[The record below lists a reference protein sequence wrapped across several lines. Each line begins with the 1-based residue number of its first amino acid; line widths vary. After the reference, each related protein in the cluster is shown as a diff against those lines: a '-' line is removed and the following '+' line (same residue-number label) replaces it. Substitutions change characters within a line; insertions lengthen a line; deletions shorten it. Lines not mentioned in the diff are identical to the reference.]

1 MKTLS
6 LCQVFVFLFTVLVA
20 PLGLGCAP
28 GRSLPLLEAEDYGEY
43 RLDSGDKL
51 RVIVFGQPD
60 LTGSYTVDGAGM
72 ISMPLVQDVVARG
85 YTPAELEDA
94 IAAEL
99 RKGVVR
105 SPSVSAQIES
115 FRPFFILGEVR
126 NPGQY
131 PYVHGMSVL
140 TAVAIAGG
148 FSYRAQMDYVSI
160 IRTAG
165 EEAVEARA
173 ERNSLIRPGD
183 VIHVLER
190 YF

>member
-1 MKTLS
+1 MKTLT
-6 LCQVFVFLFTVLVA
+6 LGQLFVFLFAILAT
-20 PLGLGCAP
+20 PLGWGCAP
-28 GRSLPLLEAEDYGEY
+28 GGSLPPLDTGNSGEY

-51 RVIVFGQPD
+51 RIIVFGQPD
-60 LTGSYTVDGAGM
+60 LTDSYTVDGVGM
-72 ISMPLVQDVVARG
+72 ISMPLVKDIRARG
-85 YTPAELEDA
+85 RTPAELEEA
-94 IAAEL
+94 ISAEL

-105 SPSVSAQIES
+105 SPSVSAQIEA

-131 PYVHGMSVL
+131 PYVHGMTVL

-148 FSYRAQMDYVSI
+148 FSYRAQMKYVSI
-160 IRTAG
+160 IRTTG
-165 EEAVEARA
+165 DEAVEARA
-173 ERNSLIRPGD
+173 ERQTLIRPGD